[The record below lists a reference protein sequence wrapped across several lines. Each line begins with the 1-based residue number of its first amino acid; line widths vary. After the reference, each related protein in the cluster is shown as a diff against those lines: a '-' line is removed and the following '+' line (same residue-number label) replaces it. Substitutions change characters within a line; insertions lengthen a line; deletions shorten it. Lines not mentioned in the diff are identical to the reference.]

1 MSKKRRTYTYTR
13 RKKRQ
18 IARRVMRGG
27 DVLPPLND
35 QIVEKELETN
45 WQEAKLENLVAVNEK
60 IAPLPLPLPTPI
72 EHPIFTDNMEKMY
85 KYKKCKTMF
94 NTVKNTPECKKAE
107 TDYCDTPVDIGGIN
121 RQQFDDK
128 YAACCPTNFFGM
140 SNKSPRCQQMN
151 QKYKDHRQNQTY
163 KADNVKTDDNGNE
176 IPRKKPWY
184 RFWGGKRRE
193 KRRETKRREKRRHR
207 L

>member
-1 MSKKRRTYTYTR
+1 MDEYKK
-13 RKKRQ
+13 
-18 IARRVMRGG
+18 I
-27 DVLPPLND
+27 
-35 QIVEKELETN
+35 EL
-45 WQEAKLENLVAVNEK
+45 AKMDE
-60 IAPLPLPLPTPI
+60 
-72 EHPIFTDNMEKMY
+72 
-85 KYKKCKTMF
+85 YKKCKTMF